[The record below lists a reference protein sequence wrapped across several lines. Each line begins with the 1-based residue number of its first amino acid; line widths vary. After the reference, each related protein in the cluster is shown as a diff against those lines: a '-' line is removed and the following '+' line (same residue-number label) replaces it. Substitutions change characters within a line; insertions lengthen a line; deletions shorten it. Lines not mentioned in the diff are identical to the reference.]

1 MKRLIQRAAA
11 LTAALCLAA
20 ACMAPVYAETAN
32 TEKEEN
38 VYVSLAGDGSV
49 ADIYIVNMF
58 ALDGKTEIRDYGAY
72 SSVRNLTSEA
82 DISLDGDSVTVSAE
96 AGTFYYQ
103 GNLKDAQLPWNIS
116 VAYMLDGKNV
126 AADELAGANGHLV
139 ISGSVTKNKLT
150 DGDFYEAYMVQAT
163 VLLDTVKC
171 RNIQTEGATEANVGA
186 DKQLSYMKLPGQDLS
201 FTIETDVT
209 DFSMEGI
216 SLNAVPLAIHMEKPD
231 TSELDGQIDDLQDGA
246 QQLDDGAKEL
256 AAGAQELNSG
266 AAAVASSAI
275 APCGVCSSPSRP
287 FTMRTVI
294 PARSKAFAASGTG
307 QPTHCASHSPVSV
320 LS

>member
-116 VAYMLDGKNV
+116 VAYMLD
-126 AADELAGANGHLV
+126 
-139 ISGSVTKNKLT
+139 
-150 DGDFYEAYMVQAT
+150 
-163 VLLDTVKC
+163 
-171 RNIQTEGATEANVGA
+171 
-186 DKQLSYMKLPGQDLS
+186 
-201 FTIETDVT
+201 
-209 DFSMEGI
+209 
-216 SLNAVPLAIHMEKPD
+216 
-231 TSELDGQIDDLQDGA
+231 
-246 QQLDDGAKEL
+246 
-256 AAGAQELNSG
+256 
-266 AAAVASSAI
+266 
-275 APCGVCSSPSRP
+275 
-287 FTMRTVI
+287 
-294 PARSKAFAASGTG
+294 
-307 QPTHCASHSPVSV
+307 
-320 LS
+320 